1 MLLSLVFLFFFLQ
14 IELITVVKLLLA
26 PPAGPSTTSMGEK
39 DQATSLVSAPP
50 TIPDR
55 LIQMSIMPH
64 KIRTHG
70 IVLAISSHEHKQMG
84 GSKDTPWAGVCMG
97 HALALRGDKA
107 RP

>member
-26 PPAGPSTTSMGEK
+26 PPARPSTTSMGEK
-39 DQATSLVSAPP
+39 DQATSVVSAPP

-55 LIQMSIMPH
+55 LIRMSIMPH

-70 IVLAISSHEHKQMG
+70 IVLAISQMG
-84 GSKDTPWAGVCMG
+84 GSKYTPWAGVRMG